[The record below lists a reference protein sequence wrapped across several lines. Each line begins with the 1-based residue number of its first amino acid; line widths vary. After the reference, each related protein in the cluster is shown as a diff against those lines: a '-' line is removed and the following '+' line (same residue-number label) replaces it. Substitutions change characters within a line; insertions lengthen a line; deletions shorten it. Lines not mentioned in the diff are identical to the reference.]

1 MNQQLANFEDIESDV
16 ETTDH
21 LTKEMLIGA
30 LPDKRFRKN
39 VTDVVVDIVNAE
51 PNSELRRV
59 FRDNTLSYASVLAS
73 GRYSLSGYVNAV
85 KFVSYK
91 MMGDKASTAYSKV
104 FPDRYQNLV
113 DSQATGSEI
122 ASFADN
128 YGKTALV
135 VKIIEQT
142 IIPTHILNHGTYQL
156 AINVQAELMMSA
168 KSEMVRQKAA
178 ECLISNLVAPA
189 TSKIEIDVT
198 HKDESIDQLTAAM
211 RKLSG
216 QQISSIINGNMTPK
230 QIAHSDIRVK
240 EDIVDAEFEDVE
252 PGGEE

>member
-1 MNQQLANFEDIESDV
+1 MNMQLANLADADSEI

-39 VTDVVVDIVNAE
+39 VTDVVVDIINAE
-51 PNSELRRV
+51 PDSELRRV

-113 DSQATGSEI
+113 DSGSSGSTI

-135 VKIIEQT
+135 IKIIEQT
-142 IIPTHILNHGTYQL
+142 IIPTHIINHGTYQL
-156 AINVQAELMMSA
+156 AINVQAELMMNA
-168 KSEMVRQKAA
+168 KSEMVRQKAS
-178 ECLISNLVAPA
+178 ECLITNLVAPA
-189 TSKIEIDVT
+189 AAKIEIDVT
-198 HKDESIDQLTAAM
+198 HRDESIDQLSAAM

-216 QQISSIINGNMTPK
+216 QQVSSIINGHMTTK
-230 QIAHSDIRVK
+230 EIAHSDIRIK
-240 EDIVDAEFEDVE
+240 EDIIDAEFVDAD
-252 PGGEE
+252 EE

>member
-1 MNQQLANFEDIESDV
+1 MTQELTNFEDAESDI

-21 LTKEMLIGA
+21 LTKDMLIGA

-39 VTDVVVDIVNAE
+39 VTDLVVDIVNAE
-51 PNSELRRV
+51 PDSELRRM

-104 FPDRYQNLV
+104 FPDRYQKLV
-113 DSQATGSEI
+113 DSKATGSEI

-135 VKIIEQT
+135 IKIIEQT
-142 IIPTHILNHGTYQL
+142 IIPTHIINHGTYQL
-156 AINVQAELMMSA
+156 AINTQADLMINA
-168 KSEMVRQKAA
+168 KSEMVRQKAS
-178 ECLISNLVAPA
+178 ECLITNLVAPMA
-189 TSKIEIDVT
+189 AKIEIDVT
-198 HKDESIDQLTAAM
+198 HKDESIDQLSAAM

-216 QQISSIINGNMTPK
+216 QQVSSIINGNMTPK
-230 QIAHSDIRVK
+230 QIAHSDIRIK
-240 EDIVDAEFEDVE
+240 EDIEDAEFEDVE
-252 PGGEE
+252 K